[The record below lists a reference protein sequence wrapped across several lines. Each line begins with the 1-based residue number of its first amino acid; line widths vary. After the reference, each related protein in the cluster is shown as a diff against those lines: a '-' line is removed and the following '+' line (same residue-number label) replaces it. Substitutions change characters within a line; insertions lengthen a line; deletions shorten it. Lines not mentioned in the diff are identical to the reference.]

1 MGGVFSNG
9 FTSFWRNSNVKIV
22 MTGLDAAG
30 KTTVLY
36 KMKLGEV
43 VTTIPTIGFNVES
56 VKANGTEFVMWDVGG
71 RSGIR
76 GLEKYYMAD
85 MDAQVFVVDCNDKDR
100 LDEVKDLLERTISMV
115 GEIEK
120 EKPLCPIAILANK
133 QDLPQSIGPEE
144 LAERLNLPS
153 MMGKHRM
160 WSVFPCVGTSGE
172 GLKMMLNWI
181 SSTVAQQ
188 KTQKL
193 FYKNVVEKVASVPT
207 SKEPIFSS
215 PTIKHTDT
223 DTDRNKAVL

>member
-133 QDLPQSIGPEE
+133 QDLPQSIGPGNCGCYMYKLTTTVNLKGSFSLCLFW
-144 LAERLNLPS
+144 LALLQR
-153 MMGKHRM
+153 
-160 WSVFPCVGTSGE
+160 
-172 GLKMMLNWI
+172 
-181 SSTVAQQ
+181 
-188 KTQKL
+188 
-193 FYKNVVEKVASVPT
+193 
-207 SKEPIFSS
+207 SS
-215 PTIKHTDT
+215 PRDLIF
-223 DTDRNKAVL
+223 RQ